1 MTVAEDR
8 RTNRESAKDKIR
20 KRYKGVDPDSLEL
33 IPAKEKKDIYEDTQE
48 IRVAVYARVSTDD
61 PRQTSSY
68 ELQKTYYE
76 NLIIHH
82 EHWHLVEIYA
92 DEGISGTS
100 LNHRDAFVKMIND
113 CKDGKIDLI
122 ITKSVSRFARNILDC
137 IGYARELAALQP
149 PIGIMFETERIYT
162 LDSSSEM
169 TLSFMATLA
178 QEESH
183 NKSDIM
189 NASIEMRFKH
199 GIFLTP
205 VLLGYD
211 KDEEGNLIVN
221 DEESVTVRLIFY
233 MFLSG
238 YKINEIIE
246 YLEKYDRVTKRG
258 NTKWSYASVLQI
270 LQNERYCGDILARKT
285 FTPNYLNHKSKKNNN
300 DRNQYYK
307 RDHHERIITR
317 DDYLAV
323 QEILHNAKQSE
334 HPGFLPEPEVIKSGY
349 FAGYVIINPR
359 WAGFNA
365 SDYLHASESVCDN
378 STNTHGDSNIIK
390 ASKGDFDMRGF
401 EIVRGQFFPTPDKL
415 SISFKPD
422 TIRFSRTAINKLNQS
437 QYIEIL
443 VHPLKKTI
451 VVRPS
456 SRNNRHSMK
465 WFAEL
470 SSKHNPITI
479 NAKAFMPSLYELFG
493 WSKGGNFRI
502 CGCYIEKENE
512 RFELFDLAD
521 AEMAIT
527 KKQAHQERKKT
538 IYAYPQEWI
547 DTFGIQYYQRAAE
560 KEQHK
565 EIQNGDIFAE
575 SIKVNCS
582 GLQVTDE
589 NTVKDH
595 INSLLKQMEAASNG
609 TGKDENTARDQQEYT
624 IS

>member
-1 MTVAEDR
+1 MTEAEDR

-82 EHWHLVEIYA
+82 EHWHLVDIYA

-285 FTPNYLNHKSKKNNN
+285 FTPNYLNHKSKK
-300 DRNQYYK
+300 
-307 RDHHERIITR
+307 
-317 DDYLAV
+317 V
-323 QEILHNAKQSE
+323 
-334 HPGFLPEPEVIKSGY
+334 
-349 FAGYVIINPR
+349 
-359 WAGFNA
+359 
-365 SDYLHASESVCDN
+365 SV
-378 STNTHGDSNIIK
+378 
-390 ASKGDFDMRGF
+390 
-401 EIVRGQFFPTPDKL
+401 
-415 SISFKPD
+415 
-422 TIRFSRTAINKLNQS
+422 
-437 QYIEIL
+437 
-443 VHPLKKTI
+443 
-451 VVRPS
+451 
-456 SRNNRHSMK
+456 
-465 WFAEL
+465 
-470 SSKHNPITI
+470 
-479 NAKAFMPSLYELFG
+479 
-493 WSKGGNFRI
+493 
-502 CGCYIEKENE
+502 
-512 RFELFDLAD
+512 
-521 AEMAIT
+521 
-527 KKQAHQERKKT
+527 
-538 IYAYPQEWI
+538 
-547 DTFGIQYYQRAAE
+547 
-560 KEQHK
+560 
-565 EIQNGDIFAE
+565 
-575 SIKVNCS
+575 
-582 GLQVTDE
+582 
-589 NTVKDH
+589 
-595 INSLLKQMEAASNG
+595 NG
-609 TGKDENTARDQQEYT
+609 TPYSKRKPFRL
-624 IS
+624 